1 MKLGNYD
8 SPGDHPAGRARGAIS
23 RMGEGQAESNETVSS
38 HLLVQRALPVF
49 TLWRREVI
57 RFVRQRSR
65 VTGAFAQ
72 PLVFW
77 LLLGGGLN
85 ASFRPAGAPS
95 GTNYVEYFYPGTI
108 ALVLLFTAIFATIST
123 VEDRKAGFLQGVLV
137 APVPRWSIVLGQALG
152 GTTLAVLQGALF
164 MLLAPLLGIALS
176 FAALAATLAVMTI
189 VALALTSLGLIIA
202 WRMESTQGF
211 HAIMNLILIP
221 IWLLSG
227 AFFPATG
234 APAPLRWLMLINPLT
249 YGMAAL
255 RRCLY
260 LRNPTAAGA
269 VPAMVP
275 ALLVSVAFCVVA
287 FVMAARSAQRSVA

>member
-1 MKLGNYD
+1 MTQLW
-8 SPGDHPAGRARGAIS
+8 
-23 RMGEGQAESNETVSS
+23 
-38 HLLVQRALPVF
+38 LPVVA
-49 TLWRREVI
+49 LWRREIV

-65 VTGAFAQ
+65 ITGAFAQ

-85 ASFRPAGAPS
+85 ASFQPAGAAP
-95 GTNYVEYFYPGTI
+95 GTSYVEYFYPGTI

-123 VEDRKAGFLQGVLV
+123 VEDRREGFLQGVLV
-137 APVPRWSIVLGQALG
+137 APVPRWTIVLGQALG
-152 GTTLAVLQGALF
+152 GTSLAVLQGILF
-164 MLLAPLLGIALS
+164 LLLAPLLGISLS
-176 FAALAATLAVMTI
+176 VVSVLAMILVMLI
-189 VALALTSLGLIIA
+189 VSLSLTSLGLIIA

-211 HAIMNLILIP
+211 HAIMNLILLP

-234 APAPLRWLMLINPLT
+234 APAPLRWLMILNPLT

-260 LRNPTAAGA
+260 LAKPAVAGA
-269 VPAMVP
+269 VPPLGLSIVISVVFCA
-275 ALLVSVAFCVVA
+275 VAFA
-287 FVMAARSAQRSVA
+287 AAARSASRSAA

>member
-1 MKLGNYD
+1 MTQL
-8 SPGDHPAGRARGAIS
+8 
-23 RMGEGQAESNETVSS
+23 
-38 HLLVQRALPVF
+38 LPVY
-49 TLWRREVI
+49 TLWRREMV

-65 VTGAFAQ
+65 VTGALLQ

-85 ASFRPAGAPS
+85 ASFRPAGTPGGMS
-95 GTNYVEYFYPGTI
+95 YVAYFYPGTI

-123 VEDRKAGFLQGVLV
+123 VEDRNAGFLQGVLV
-137 APVPRWSIVLGQALG
+137 APVPRWAVVLGQALG
-152 GTTLAVLQGALF
+152 G
-164 MLLAPLLGIALS
+164 
-176 FAALAATLAVMTI
+176 ATLAVVQGGLCLVMAPVVGISLSVASVVATMI
-189 VALALTSLGLIIA
+189 VMLLVALSLTSLGLLIA

-227 AFFPATG
+227 AFFPASG
-234 APAPLRWLMLINPLT
+234 APAPLRWLMALNPLT

-260 LRNPTAAGA
+260 LASPSA
-269 VPAMVP
+269 VGPVP
-275 ALLVSVAFCVVA
+275 PMLPSLIVTIAFGTVALWSASRVASRVA
-287 FVMAARSAQRSVA
+287 V